1 MHRSSRSGLTR
12 ATTDDRYEA
21 EPVTSQQCRALSQPP
36 PLSHSLETTTTT
48 ERTTRAQTDRYG
60 NWFDPAPN
68 CCQRL
73 LRERSSSQYII
84 SGTKCHF
91 PGSVLT
97 VFSSNTEFDGMT
109 SNVSSGVSSSDPEV
123 SWRQFKPLCADGCCD
138 EMEEEMLAGKSTG
151 SVVDVLACLGV
162 G

>member
-1 MHRSSRSGLTR
+1 MSRIVT
-12 ATTDDRYEA
+12 ATAAT
-21 EPVTSQQCRALSQPP
+21 QPQFRDGYDYGV
-36 PLSHSLETTTTT
+36 
-48 ERTTRAQTDRYG
+48 RTTRAQTDRYG

-73 LRERSSSQYII
+73 LRERSSSQNII

-123 SWRQFKPLCADGCCD
+123 SWRQFKPFCAGCD
-138 EMEEEMLAGKSTG
+138 EMEEKCLPGSQLALWLMCWRVWGWGEVKR
-151 SVVDVLACLGV
+151 ACLKL
-162 G
+162 